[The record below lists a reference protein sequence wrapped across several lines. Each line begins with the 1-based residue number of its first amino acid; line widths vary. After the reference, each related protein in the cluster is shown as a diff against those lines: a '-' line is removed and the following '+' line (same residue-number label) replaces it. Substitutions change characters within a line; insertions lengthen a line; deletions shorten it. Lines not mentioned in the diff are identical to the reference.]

1 MNINRATLL
10 GTAASLLVLA
20 AVAKPAFADVF
31 VNVTATKTQDVTE
44 TDTITK
50 TKTVTITVT
59 APGTQSGAAEADAVV
74 NVKNTDILVNGGHNA
89 VPTGTP
95 LNPLTTNFNLQKNAT
110 IDSSINTN
118 TGIVGVNQDVGN
130 FANQANVV
138 SFALT
143 RDPAAV
149 TDSKALVSQDN
160 DNSNVYDTE
169 HFNINANMRAA
180 SITSSINGNTGITG
194 VNQNAGNAN
203 NQTNAVAAAVGDGAN
218 VALADA
224 ALGQVNSNL
233 YSQELGTVRREDI
246 TDSVNTNTGITQ
258 VNQSNGNFNNQG
270 SVVSISAISSAVGLS
285 QAP

>member
-1 MNINRATLL
+1 MNMNRATLL

-20 AVAKPAFADVF
+20 AVATPASADVF
-31 VNVTATKTQDVTE
+31 VNATVNKTQSVHE
-44 TDTITK
+44 TDIITK

-59 APGTQSGAAEADAVV
+59 APGTQAGAAEADAVV
-74 NVKNTDILVNGGHNA
+74 NVKNTDVRVDGGHTA
-89 VPTGTP
+89 VPTGNLLDP
-95 LNPLTTNFNLQKNAT
+95 LKVNFNLQKTAT
-110 IDSSINTN
+110 IDTSINGN
-118 TGIVGVNQDVGN
+118 IGIVGVNQDVGN
-130 FANQANVV
+130 FVNQANVV

-143 RDPAAV
+143 RDPNAV

-169 HFNINANMRAA
+169 HFDLNANMRAL
-180 SITSSINGNTGITG
+180 SISTSINGNTGITG

-224 ALGQVNSNL
+224 ALGQVNTNV
-233 YSQELGTVRREDI
+233 YSQELGTVRREAI
-246 TDSVNTNTGITQ
+246 TNSVNGNTGVTQ

-270 SVVSISAISSAVGLS
+270 SVVSISAISSAVGLA
-285 QAP
+285 Q